1 MLGVSETTALVQG
14 LVSFFSP
21 GVLPLLPV
29 YFSILGLRA
38 GNQTGQRRGWLFYN
52 GLSFCL
58 GLSVIFIALGAVA
71 TSLGRFLSDHLEL
84 ICIIAGGLAVLM
96 GVLTLFSG
104 KIPFFNREKRMEV
117 NRAPGLLTSFLMG
130 MAFAF
135 GWVPCVSAPLASILL
150 LASVSATMW
159 RGIWLLVCYSLGFIV
174 PFLLCAL
181 FAGVLLRKFQGI
193 QKYAGA
199 IRVVSGLLMIM
210 MGILLYSNALNI
222 FLR

>member
-1 MLGVSETTALVQG
+1 M
-14 LVSFFSP
+14 
-21 GVLPLLPV
+21 LPLLPV

-84 ICIIAGGLAVLM
+84 ICRIAGGLAVLM

-159 RGIWLLVCYSLGFIV
+159 RRDLALGMLFPGLYRTLSAVCSLCRS
-174 PFLLCAL
+174 PAPE
-181 FAGVLLRKFQGI
+181 
-193 QKYAGA
+193 
-199 IRVVSGLLMIM
+199 VSGHTEIRRRHPG
-210 MGILLYSNALNI
+210 GIRPADDYDGHPVVQQCLEHLPAI
-222 FLR
+222 GEFP